1 VRPGDEG
8 YPVLLR
14 HIDDPPDPLYYIGDL
29 SVLKGPCVAVVG
41 SRKATDYGR
50 WAALSLARRLSEH
63 GVVVVSGMAEGVD
76 SFAHRGALEG
86 PTPTVAV
93 MGNGLDLCFPKMNE
107 ALRRRI
113 AETGLLLSEYED
125 GTRGARFTFPARNRI
140 ISGLCLATVI
150 VEAGLSSGSLIT
162 AGHAATQGRSVYAV
176 PGNIN
181 RTLSVGCNKLIKDGA
196 APLVFFDD
204 ILDDLGLRAR
214 VHIAAPARAGAE
226 RDPARA
232 GEPGLGAGI
241 AAGARGGA
249 RAEAGTNAGARGGA
263 AYGWDAA
270 CPGRGALGEDEILVL
285 GAVCEHGELTVDDAA
300 ALTRLSVP
308 TATSVV
314 TLLEM
319 KGFVHFDHGRIIPAN
334 I

>member
-1 VRPGDEG
+1 VKPGDEG
-8 YPVLLR
+8 YPALLR
-14 HIDDPPDPLYYIGDL
+14 HIDDPPDPLYYEGDL
-29 SVLKGPCVAVVG
+29 SLLSRTCVAVVG

-50 WAALSLARRLSEH
+50 WAALNLARRLSEH
-63 GVVVVSGMAEGVD
+63 GIVVVSGMAEGID

-93 MGNGLDLCFPKMNE
+93 MGNGLDICFPKMNE

-113 AETGLLLSEYED
+113 AEKGLLLSEYTD
-125 GTRGARFTFPARNRI
+125 GTRGARFTYPARNRI

-162 AGHAATQGRSVYAV
+162 AGHAATQGRSVYAI

-181 RTLSVGCNKLIKDGA
+181 RKLSVGCNKLIKDGA
-196 APLVFFDD
+196 TPLVFFDD
-204 ILDDLGLRAR
+204 IPGDLGLRTR
-214 VHIAAPARAGAE
+214 VSVAVPARAGV
-226 RDPARA
+226 
-232 GEPGLGAGI
+232 PGSGAGI
-241 AAGARGGA
+241 AADA
-249 RAEAGTNAGARGGA
+249 RADARAGAGTNAVVLGNAT
-263 AYGWDAA
+263 YGRDAA
-270 CPGRGALGEDEILVL
+270 FSAHSDLGEDEILVL
-285 GAVCEHGELTVDDAA
+285 ARVCEHGELTVDDVA

-319 KGFVHFDHGRIIPAN
+319 KGFVHFDHGHIIPAN
-334 I
+334 V